1 MKIAFKTFGCK
12 ANSVDTDSLYFE
24 ARRRGFDIVDE
35 AEVADA
41 YVINSCTVTGA
52 ADRDAR
58 YYASRYKRQNPNA
71 LVGVIGCYAQVAK
84 DELLALEEVD
94 FVLGTADKGRILE
107 HFGRAW
113 AAEAV
118 ARDQVQPTLGY
129 LPEAFPGS
137 RHSRA
142 SVKIQDG
149 CNFSCSFCIIPQA
162 RGRSRSLAESA
173 VLAQIDEA
181 YAQGFREVILTGIHI
196 AHYGWDRGTDLLSL
210 LRRIFERAR
219 GPRIRVS
226 TLDPFEVPDELI
238 AMLGQEQRLC
248 PHFHIALQS
257 GSDTVLKGMRRIY
270 KAAEFIEVTGKI
282 GARNPDTFIG
292 VDVIAGFHGEGEA
305 EFRQTLDCL
314 EKSYW
319 TKLHVFPF
327 SVRRGTRAESLPE
340 GVPGEAIAERSRVLR
355 ELSEA
360 RYAAFLR
367 SQLGKPRDVLL
378 ERPWP
383 RESGVWQG
391 HTENY
396 LPTLS
401 RVEPSEGIAKAI
413 VRSEIT
419 ALAGEKVWTRSLG
432 SENSGRGMR
441 ISPRP
446 ASSLSL

>member
-24 ARRRGFDIVDE
+24 ARRRGFDIVEETDF
-35 AEVADA
+35 ADA

-58 YYASRYKRQNPNA
+58 YYANRFKRQNPQA
-71 LVGVIGCYAQVAK
+71 LVGVVGCYAQVAK
-84 DELLALEEVD
+84 EELLALQEVD
-94 FVLGTADKGRILE
+94 FVVGTADKTRILQ
-107 HFGRAW
+107 HFSQAW
-113 AAEAV
+113 HQTPV
-118 ARDQVQPTLGY
+118 DRDQVQPTLGY

-162 RGRSRSLAESA
+162 RGRSRSLPVET
-173 VLAQIDEA
+173 VLRQIDEA
-181 YAQGFREVILTGIHI
+181 YAEGFREIILTGIHI
-196 AHYGWDRGTDLLSL
+196 AHYGWDLGTDLLTL
-210 LRRIFERAR
+210 LKRILEKPV

-238 AMLGQEQRLC
+238 AMLGREERLC

-257 GSDTVLKGMRRIY
+257 GSDPVLRNMRRIY
-270 KAAEFIEVTGKI
+270 KAAEFIDVTTKI
-282 GARNPDTFIG
+282 GKRSSDTFIG
-292 VDVIAGFHGEGEA
+292 VDVIVGFNGEGDA
-305 EFRQTLDCL
+305 EFQQTIACL

-327 SVRRGTRAESLPE
+327 SVRKGTRAENLPDS
-340 GVPGEAIAERSRVLR
+340 VPGAAIAERSRVLR
-355 ELSEA
+355 EISDNQ
-360 RYAAFLR
+360 YQAFLR
-367 SQLGKPRDVLL
+367 SQHGKIRSVLL
-378 ERPWP
+378 EKPWP
-383 RESGVWQG
+383 KNSKVWLG

-401 RVEPSEGIAKAI
+401 YVGAGEGMPKTI
-413 VRSEIT
+413 VRSEVVGRS
-419 ALAGEKVWTRSLG
+419 GERVWTRSLG
-432 SENSGRGMR
+432 EQARSATS
-441 ISPRP
+441 
-446 ASSLSL
+446 